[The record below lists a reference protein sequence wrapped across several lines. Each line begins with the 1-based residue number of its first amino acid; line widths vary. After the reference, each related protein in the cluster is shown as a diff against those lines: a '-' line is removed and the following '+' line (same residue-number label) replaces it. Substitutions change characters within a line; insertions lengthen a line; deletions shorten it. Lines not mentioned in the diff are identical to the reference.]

1 MTPLKYRLIY
11 NQTNKVSYQNCFD
24 SLDNTVQIIQ
34 SISTMQE
41 DT

>member
-11 NQTNKVSYQNCFD
+11 SQTNDVSYQNCFNP
-24 SLDNTVQIIQ
+24 LDNTVTQ

-41 DT
+41 DA